1 MRDIMGGY
9 LVNFAVYT
17 MAMIGLIFFALMI
30 YKKFS
35 GEGILGRKSEFL
47 SVEDTIGIAPRK
59 NLYIVRAGNERF
71 LIAGDIDKTTLI
83 AKLDENNTSSK
94 VANFDTQF
102 TKVEK
107 TTKITEDLPDIT
119 DIRNYTINQSTK
131 ATSSSD
137 VLKRLAKRINE

>member
-1 MRDIMGGY
+1 MGGY

-107 TTKITEDLPDIT
+107 ATKITEDLPDIT

>member
-1 MRDIMGGY
+1 MGGY

-59 NLYIVRAGNERF
+59 NLYVVRAGNERF

-107 TTKITEDLPDIT
+107 TTKITEDLSDIT

-137 VLKRLAKRINE
+137 VLKRLAKKINE

>member
-1 MRDIMGGY
+1 MGGY

-83 AKLDENNTSSK
+83 AKLDENNTSNK

-131 ATSSSD
+131 STSSSD

>member
-1 MRDIMGGY
+1 MGGY

-35 GEGILGRKSEFL
+35 SEGILGRKSEFL

-59 NLYIVRAGNERF
+59 NLYVVRAGNERF
-71 LIAGDIDKTTLI
+71 LIAGDIDKTALI

>member
-1 MRDIMGGY
+1 MGGY

-59 NLYIVRAGNERF
+59 NLYVVRAGNERF

-107 TTKITEDLPDIT
+107 ATKITEDLPDIT

>member
-1 MRDIMGGY
+1 MGGY

-59 NLYIVRAGNERF
+59 NLYVVRAGNERF
-71 LIAGDIDKTTLI
+71 LIAGDIDKTALI

-131 ATSSSD
+131 VTSSSD
-137 VLKRLAKRINE
+137 VLKRLAKKINE

>member
-1 MRDIMGGY
+1 MGGY

-59 NLYIVRAGNERF
+59 NLYVVRAGNERF

-119 DIRNYTINQSTK
+119 DIRNYTINQSKK

-137 VLKRLAKRINE
+137 VLKRLAKKINE